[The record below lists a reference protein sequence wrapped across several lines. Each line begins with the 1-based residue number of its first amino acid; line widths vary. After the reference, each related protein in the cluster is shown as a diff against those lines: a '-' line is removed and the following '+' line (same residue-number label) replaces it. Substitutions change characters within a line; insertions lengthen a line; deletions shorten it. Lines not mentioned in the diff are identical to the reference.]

1 MSAID
6 HLVEQRILE
15 SESHLRHVDELMA
28 KARAARANA
37 ALSPDTATQLS
48 RIEQDRD
55 RLSREVHALRKI
67 PAPEVAERSNGLK
80 SVLKTLGLE
89 LEKTLTAI
97 GDKPSH

>member
-15 SESHLRHVDELMA
+15 SESHLSHIDELMA

-37 ALSPDTATQLS
+37 AVSSQTASHLN
-48 RIEQDRD
+48 RLEQDHA
-55 RLSREVHALRKI
+55 RLAREVHDLRKT
-67 PAPEVAERSNGLK
+67 PAPDAAERSKGLK
-80 SVLKTLGLE
+80 SVLATLGLE

-97 GDKPSH
+97 GDKPEH

>member
-28 KARAARANA
+28 KAQAVRASAKVSQQTAARLA
-37 ALSPDTATQLS
+37 Q
-48 RIEQDRD
+48 IEQDHHRV
-55 RLSREVHALRKI
+55 SEEVRSLRKA
-67 PAPEVAERSNGLK
+67 PAPDAAERSKGLK
-80 SVLKTLGLE
+80 SVLQTLGLE

-97 GDKPSH
+97 GDKPDH